1 MRIIILHNTS
11 DLYGASRILLFTAEA
26 LQTNGHQCIIVLSE
40 EGLLTE
46 ELKKINIEFK
56 IIRLGILRRKYFN
69 VKGIINRIIVNKNAW
84 IQLKRLIKEEKPDV
98 IYSNTTGVLIGA
110 LVAKSSNVKHFWH
123 LHEIIIKPKL
133 FTIFMGWLVNRY
145 SDKVIVVSD
154 AVKQHWVKYIDEKK
168 LFRIYN
174 GIKTDHFEI
183 SKSTLRQE
191 LGIAEHEIIVTM
203 IGRINHWKGQGY
215 FLKIASLICQK
226 NKNVKFIM
234 VGDSYQGNEHL
245 VKELEQTIMTLNLES
260 KVVNLGYRIDINHIL
275 LSTDIFIS
283 PSILP
288 DPFPTVILEAMA
300 SAKPIAATQHG
311 GAKEMVLDGVTGFH
325 IPINSADKAAEI
337 ITKMI
342 NDKELRDQFGV
353 AGKKRLNELFSYQS
367 FQINLLQTIS
377 N

>member
-174 GIKTDHFEI
+174 GIKADHFEI

-245 VKELEQTIMTLNLES
+245 LKELEQTIMTLNLES
-260 KVVNLGYRIDINHIL
+260 KVVNLGYRTDINHIL

>member
-98 IYSNTTGVLIGA
+98 IYSNTAGVLIGA

-174 GIKTDHFEI
+174 GIKADHFEI

-245 VKELEQTIMTLNLES
+245 LKELEQTIMTLNLES
-260 KVVNLGYRIDINHIL
+260 KVVNLGYRTDINHIL

-325 IPINSADKAAEI
+325 IPINSADEAAEI

>member
-174 GIKTDHFEI
+174 GIKADHFEI

-203 IGRINHWKGQGY
+203 IGRINHWKGQDY

-260 KVVNLGYRIDINHIL
+260 KVINLGYRNDINHIL

-325 IPINSADKAAEI
+325 IPVNSADEAAVI

-367 FQINLLQTIS
+367 FQINLLQTVS

>member
-98 IYSNTTGVLIGA
+98 IYSNTAGVLIGA

-234 VGDSYQGNEHL
+234 VGDPYQGNEHL
-245 VKELEQTIMTLNLES
+245 LKELEQTIMTLNLES
-260 KVVNLGYRIDINHIL
+260 KVVNLGYRTDINHIL
-275 LSTDIFIS
+275 LSADIFIS